1 VWRVSTQPGYSAPTV
16 TVATSV
22 PKRGTGSSVLLV
34 PVVGGSGDDA
44 APQVVGS
51 PFLDAE
57 AIGEI
62 EVALRA
68 LGAKAGP
75 EQLTRLHIP
84 SLPVGSVLAVGLGA
98 PRDEWPAEVIRRASG
113 SAARALSG
121 VASVITLLSELHLG
135 AAVEGLILGAY
146 QMHEF
151 RSEKTAPKEPGLSMI
166 TALSTATGAKK
177 DAARAV
183 AIATAVATAR
193 DLVNTPPSHL
203 HPDEFA
209 RRAKILGTGAGLTVE
224 VLDEKALSK
233 QGYGGIIGV
242 GKGSVN
248 PPRLV
253 RLTYR
258 GGKGKA
264 PKVALIGKGI
274 TFDTGGIS
282 IKPAAQMH
290 HMTSDMAGAAAVVA
304 TMVLIADQKL
314 PIDVIATVPMA
325 ENMPSAT
332 AQRPGDVLTQYGG
345 ITVEVLNTDAEG
357 RLVLAD
363 ALVLASEESP
373 AAIVDLATL
382 TGACLVALG
391 DRIAGLMAN
400 DDAFR
405 DRVAAAAAR
414 AGERVWPL
422 PLPADYRPR
431 LDSRIADIANIGG
444 GRYGGTLTAGLFLQ
458 EFVGEGI
465 PWAHLDIAGPA
476 HLDEPDGEQGPGG
489 TGFGVRTLVSLVTGW
504 GDDPTADQDD
514 DPPA

>member
-22 PKRGTGSSVLLV
+22 PKRGSGSSVLLV

-51 PFLDAE
+51 PYLDAE

-135 AAVEGLILGAY
+135 AAVEGLVLGAY

-151 RSEKTAPKEPGLSMI
+151 RSEKTAPKEPGLSTI

-177 DAARAV
+177 GAARAV

-209 RRAKILGTGAGLTVE
+209 RRAKILGTGAGLAVE
-224 VLDEKALSK
+224 VLDEKALAK

-242 GKGSVN
+242 GKGSAN

-325 ENMPSAT
+325 ENMPSAN

-345 ITVEVLNTDAEG
+345 TTVEVLNTDAEG
-357 RLVLAD
+357 RLILAD
-363 ALVLASEESP
+363 AIVRACEDSP
-373 AAIVDLATL
+373 DYLIETSTL
-382 TGACLVALG
+382 TGAQTVALG
-391 DRIAGLMAN
+391 ARIPGVMGS
-400 DDAFR
+400 DEFR
-405 DRVAAAAAR
+405 DRVAALSQAE
-414 AGERVWPL
+414 GENGWPMPL
-422 PLPADYRPR
+422 PDELKEDLKSTVAD
-431 LDSRIADIANIGG
+431 LANISSQ
-444 GRYGGTLTAGLFLQ
+444 RFAGMLVAGVFLR
-458 EFVGEGI
+458 EFVAEGVQWTHI
-465 PWAHLDIAGPA
+465 DIAGPA
-476 HLDEPDGEQGPGG
+476 YNTTAPWGYTPKGG
-489 TGFGVRTLVSLVTGW
+489 TGVPVRTLFAACEDIAANG
-504 GDDPTADQDD
+504 
-514 DPPA
+514 